1 MFDIYIKMVA
11 VEEASER
18 RAEDSGKEL
27 RNRMK

>member
-1 MFDIYIKMVA
+1 MVA

-18 RAEDSGKEL
+18 RDEDSGKKF